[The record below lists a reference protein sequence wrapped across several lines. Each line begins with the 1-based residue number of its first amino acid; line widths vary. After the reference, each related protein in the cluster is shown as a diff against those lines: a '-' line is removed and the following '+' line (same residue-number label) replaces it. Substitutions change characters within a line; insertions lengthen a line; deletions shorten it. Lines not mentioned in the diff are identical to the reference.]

1 MSNSQ
6 LKLIKLSYGEEV
18 LGKITKPNDSNQV
31 TVEEAVA
38 IQIGVGREGEM
49 KLEFLPWTIAM
60 FSEENVVTL
69 EQSHIVAVAEPVEE
83 LKQRHSTLFGRVHVP
98 EKKLII
104 PN

>member
-6 LKLIKLSYGEEV
+6 LKLIKLSYGEEI

-49 KLEFLPWTIAM
+49 NGA
-60 FSEENVVTL
+60 
-69 EQSHIVAVAEPVEE
+69 
-83 LKQRHSTLFGRVHVP
+83 
-98 EKKLII
+98 LIYFASDACTYTTGQLLVI
-104 PN
+104 DGGMTSML